1 MSMSILNY
9 FGKVNSQYKKYNC
22 QIPEYTSYVFN
33 YYEKYEQKRLSL
45 ITDDYPFS
53 HSYSNK
59 HIRHKNYLSFKEEI
73 KFNPQYNG
81 PCPTGRI
88 IGMDVLKEKEFI
100 FNKTDY
106 PNSNPLNLIEN
117 FGVGLYNT
125 IEIQD
130 TYCSYLSPE
139 LYIFSFTNLFDTFSK
154 CIEKVKEKL
163 YSKIWN
169 TIECC
174 PLINIIDLLILK
186 QSDTDKHIEHI
197 EQMFQSLIDD
207 NKLLQNKINVLE
219 KHLLKPIK
227 EIKIAHAVE
236 YKTVGEEIFYEAET
250 ESLSEL

>member
-33 YYEKYEQKRLSL
+33 YDEKLAMGHDGEFKWR
-45 ITDDYPFS
+45 
-53 HSYSNK
+53 YSNK
-59 HIRHKNYLSFKEEI
+59 ISTQKNMIIFRDEKKVGPYNSNEI
-73 KFNPQYNG
+73 TGKIIGWAQSND
-81 PCPTGRI
+81 GRI
-88 IGMDVLKEKEFI
+88 KEFS
-100 FNKTDY
+100 FNNTDY
-106 PNSNPLNLIEN
+106 PISNPLNLMLNGDIGE
-117 FGVGLYNT
+117 YNS
-125 IEIQD
+125 IEIKD
-130 TYCSYLSPE
+130 TYCSCLSPE

-219 KHLLKPIK
+219 KQLKPKK
-227 EIKIAHAVE
+227 EIQIAHAVE
-236 YKTVGEEIFYEAET
+236 YKTVGEEIFYETES
-250 ESLSEL
+250 ESLS

>member
-22 QIPEYTSYVFN
+22 EEFRHSNNINRYKRVFCFRN
-33 YYEKYEQKRLSL
+33 EKTNTK
-45 ITDDYPFS
+45 
-53 HSYSNK
+53 
-59 HIRHKNYLSFKEEI
+59 
-73 KFNPQYNG
+73 
-81 PCPTGRI
+81 RI
-88 IGMDVLKEKEFI
+88 IVWALGSDGGIKELA
-100 FNKTDY
+100 FNITDY
-106 PNSNPLNLIEN
+106 PISNPLNIIESQTTN
-117 FGVGLYNT
+117 SIEDS

-154 CIEKVKEKL
+154 CIEQVREKL

-236 YKTVGEEIFYEAET
+236 YKTVGEEIFYDTET